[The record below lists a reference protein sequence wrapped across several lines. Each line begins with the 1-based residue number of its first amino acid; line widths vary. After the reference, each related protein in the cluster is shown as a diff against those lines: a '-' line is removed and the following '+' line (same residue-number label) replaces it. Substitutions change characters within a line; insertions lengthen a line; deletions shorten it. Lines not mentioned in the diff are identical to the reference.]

1 MKVQALMDRLP
12 AGSVAA
18 ERYADPER
26 EVYTLG
32 FLTFDAQELRPDV
45 LYFGDPTQLPE
56 TLAPDAFG
64 NFLVYGGEPD
74 EVLGQANNVNMVTL
88 TPDADPYACY
98 NALQAFFLE
107 NVEVTDKVR
116 RMLTAHFSNNGLQYL
131 VEEASLALDNPI
143 FVVDTSYHYVAYHLG
158 DLEADDTRFGEVMR
172 QEMRYQ
178 SILESGVGYI
188 ERERIDEKLARQRG
202 PLVAYNDN
210 LGLEA
215 MTGAV
220 MVHGVCLA
228 HVFMAARNHP
238 FGEVDRECFARLVH
252 FVGQELQKLPVFE
265 TSRGQMWSYFLS
277 NLLDDEQPSPAVVER
292 RLEVLDY
299 HPWPRLYVVV
309 LKPKEGLLAPE
320 SAANVRNQLMGIL
333 AHSLSAL
340 YHGELVLVI
349 NRHEGERL
357 GDYAESTLRKVAQL
371 NGLEVGVSNAFE
383 KLVDIRTYHQQARSA
398 IEYGGLVSHAIDDHG
413 LYHYRDYAYVQMLAV
428 TARGHDLLTFC
439 HPALRKLLDYDKAHG
454 ADLMETLFEY
464 LQCAGNTTRAAAMLN
479 LHKNTL
485 LYRLNRIR
493 EIMGTDLSS
502 GEECFQLMFSFRVLL
517 YLGLYVPRIRVKRS
531 DLRKPE

>member
-1 MKVQALMDRLP
+1 MKVRELMDRLP

-18 ERYADPER
+18 ESYADPER

-32 FLTFDAQELRPDV
+32 FLTFEAQELRPDV
-45 LYFGDPTQLPE
+45 LYFGDPTQLPA
-56 TLAPDAFG
+56 TVAPEAFA

-74 EVLGQANNVNMVTL
+74 PSLGRANNVNVVTL
-88 TPDADPYACY
+88 TADADPYACY
-98 NALQAFFLE
+98 NALQAFFIE
-107 NVEVTDKVR
+107 DVAVTDKVR

-158 DLEADDTRFGEVMR
+158 DLEGDDTRYGEVMR

-188 ERERIDEKLARQRG
+188 QRAGIDEKVSRSHG
-202 PLVAYNDN
+202 PLVSFNEN
-210 LGLEA
+210 LGLNA

-220 MVHGVCLA
+220 LVHGICMA
-228 HVFMAARNHP
+228 HVFMVERNHP

-252 FVGQELQKLPVFE
+252 FVGQELQKLPVYE

-277 NLLDDEQPSPAVVER
+277 NLLDDEQPSPAVIER

-299 HPWPRLYVVV
+299 HPWPVLVVVV
-309 LKPKEGLLAPE
+309 LRAKADPLTPE
-320 SAANVRNQLMGIL
+320 SAANVRNQLTGIMT
-333 AHSLSAL
+333 HSLSTL
-340 YHGELVLVI
+340 YQGQLVLVL
-349 NRHEGERL
+349 NRHEGESL
-357 GDYAESTLRKVAQL
+357 GDYAEATLRKVAHL
-371 NGLEVGVSNAFE
+371 NDLSVGVSNAFE
-383 KLVDIRTYHQQARSA
+383 KLVDIRAYYRQASDA
-398 IEYGGLVSHAIDDHG
+398 IVYGNMVSHAVDDHD
-413 LYHYRDYAYVQMLAV
+413 LYHYRDYSYVQMLDV
-428 TARGHDLLTFC
+428 TGRRHDLLKFC
-439 HPALRKLLDYDKAHG
+439 HPALRNLLDYDKAHG
-454 ADLMETLFEY
+454 TELMETLFEY
-464 LQCAGNTTRAAAMLN
+464 LQCAGNTTHAASMLS

-493 EIMGTDLSS
+493 ELMGTDLTS
-502 GEECFQLMFSFRVLL
+502 GEDCFQLMLSYRILL
-517 YLGLYVPRIRVKRS
+517 YLGLYTPRIRVERA